1 MCNYLFVY
9 GTLLEDCK
17 NELSKKISNHS
28 EFISNAHFNGKLFN
42 VDWYPGAIYLPN
54 SDCKVYGKVYKIEHF
69 KEIIKQLDDYEGD
82 GNQFESPNQYKRE
95 KIKISL
101 EDESW
106 IDAWVYTYN
115 WPTDKLEFIPHGN
128 YIQYLNN

>member
-9 GTLLEDCK
+9 GTLLEECK
-17 NELSKKISNHS
+17 NELSKKLKDQS
-28 EFISNAHFNGKLFN
+28 EFIGNAHFNGKLFN

-54 SDCKVYGKVYKIEHF
+54 SDYKVYGKVYKIEHF
-69 KEIIKQLDDYEGD
+69 KEIIKQLDDYEGV

-101 EDESW
+101 ANESC
-106 IDAWVYTYN
+106 IDAWVYIYN
-115 WPTDKLEFIPHGN
+115 WPTDELEFIPHGN